1 MSSLAYAPY
10 DEQSSNN
17 VFDPIEEKRQ
27 AQSRNKTI
35 KKKPSENVQKLMQT
49 ISAYDNTDSEDNL
62 LGDFNPPPKAELS
75 KVKDTTVMNSS
86 PLLMPTPSPSPSPMT
101 AAAQLN
107 ASASASSLQDEG
119 ANMYRPTQAA
129 AASSLTNIMPN
140 TFSNDY
146 TQQYVPYYN
155 QLNQLHYSGN
165 GGGGG
170 NKDLLLEKLNYMIHL
185 LEEQQD
191 QKTGHVMEEIIL
203 YSFLGI
209 FLIFIVDSFAR
220 AGKYVR

>member
-10 DEQSSNN
+10 DEQSNDN
-17 VFDPIEEKRQ
+17 GFEQIEEKRQ
-27 AQSRNKTI
+27 AQTRNKTL
-35 KKKPSENVQKLMQT
+35 KKRPSENVQKMMQT
-49 ISAYDNTDSEDNL
+49 ISAYDNEDDL

-75 KVKDTTVMNSS
+75 KVKEQFVANAATPTV
-86 PLLMPTPSPSPSPMT
+86 PPSPSPLLGPSAGPVGP
-101 AAAQLN
+101 
-107 ASASASSLQDEG
+107 ASVDLGG
-119 ANMYRPTQAA
+119 ANMPTQYRSPPPSN
-129 AASSLTNIMPN
+129 SSLTNIMPN
-140 TFSNDY
+140 TFTNDY
-146 TQQYVPYYN
+146 IQQYVPYFN
-155 QLNQLHYSGN
+155 QLNQHSVS
-165 GGGGG
+165 GGG
-170 NKDLLLEKLNYMIHL
+170 NKDQLLEKLNYMIHL